1 MPDNALRRFLAR
13 HDVMLTGL
21 CRAGFALGVVTVA
34 VLSLLPQDV
43 MPKVEL
49 SDKVGHFIAYAA
61 IAAAGLLGW
70 RTAAAPV
77 AIASILLGGALE
89 IAQMF
94 VPGRSA
100 ELLDFV
106 VDAGGVAAGMLLAG
120 FLLRFWT
127 DTGARASRG

>member
-49 SDKVGHFIAYAA
+49 SDKVGHFIAFPPTCNP
-61 IAAAGLLGW
+61 AGRGAGTRL
-70 RTAAAPV
+70 PPQFV
-77 AIASILLGGALE
+77 LGGALE

-106 VDAGGVAAGMLLAG
+106 VDAGGVAAGMLLAR